1 MLCAYPYVLLFQT
14 VWFDYKE
21 NYSAKEKW
29 SKKKIIGMCVV
40 INNHSSLVVTH
51 WSELLEFGLGWFKFI
66 LEANH

>member
-14 VWFDYKE
+14 VFFDYKE
-21 NYSAKEKW
+21 NHSAKENMILI
-29 SKKKIIGMCVV
+29 KINGMFVV
-40 INNHSSLVVTH
+40 INHHSSLVVTH